1 MKPTGGGGA
10 GGGGVAE
17 VGEAVTV
24 ADVEGSALLIVGV
37 KPDEWSREVL
47 TWSLVNVARPGDR
60 IVALHVLDYSLEGS
74 TSLISLVRSFDTML
88 GVYESFCNL
97 KQVDLKLKV
106 FRGKS
111 ARKVL
116 VQEVKSCGAT
126 SLIVGSSRKH
136 HTIRSSASLAKY
148 CARNLAKDVSVYAV
162 KGGKIMFRR
171 VPNNNGTDYPHMN
184 LPSLV
189 CGSPNIAIEA
199 SKIGNTFSPARTSSR
214 WTRTSRSSSLQSP
227 ESLGVDN
234 SLALVPVQTNENDS
248 GSLES
253 GPGWQFLRG
262 LYTKRNSWTKVSAKK
277 AVLQWVSRLR
287 GRHSAAVIYLDRKRS
302 DSGCDEDCSS
312 SIDGEDVVSISR
324 SGSELMQSPL
334 SHCVGSNNIPEEL
347 EGLHEKYSSTCRLF
361 TYEELLSI
369 TSNFASENLVG
380 EGGNSYVY
388 RGDLPDGRE
397 LAVKI
402 LKPCLD
408 VLKEFILEIE
418 VITSVHHKNIVSLFG
433 FCFEDNNLML
443 VYDYL
448 PRGSLEEN
456 LHGSIKDATNFGW
469 MERYKVAVGVAEA
482 LDYLHNTHD
491 PEVIHRDVKS
501 SNVLLAD
508 DFEPQ
513 LSDFGFAS
521 LASGA
526 SQHVSCG
533 GIAGTFGYLAP
544 EYFMHGKVTD
554 KIDVYAFGVVLLELL
569 SGRKPIC
576 VDQSKG
582 QESLVLWANPILES
596 GKFAQL
602 LDPKLVETDNSND
615 LIEKL
620 LLAATLCI
628 KRAPHDRPQIGV
640 VLKILQGEEEAT
652 EWGKQQVRASED
664 ETAYL
669 TNIESHI
676 NLALLDLEDDAASD
690 SSPEASSISVE
701 EYLKGRWSRTAS
713 FNFN

>member
-1 MKPTGGGGA
+1 MKPSGGGEKPA
-10 GGGGVAE
+10 TETDA
-17 VGEAVTV
+17 
-24 ADVEGSALLIVGV
+24 EGSALVIVGV
-37 KPDEWSREVL
+37 NPDEWSREVL

-60 IVALHVLDYSLEGS
+60 IIALHVLDYSLEGS
-74 TSLISLVRSFDTML
+74 TSLISLVKTFDTML
-88 GVYESFCNL
+88 GV
-97 KQVDLKLKV
+97 DLKLK
-106 FRGKS
+106 FLRGKS

-126 SLIVGSSRKH
+126 SLIVGSSKRH

-148 CARNLAKDVSVYAV
+148 CARNLAKDVSVFAV
-162 KGGKIMFRR
+162 KSGKIMFRR
-171 VPNNNGTDYPHMN
+171 VLSSNGAEGSHMK

-189 CGSPNIAIEA
+189 CASPNVAIEA
-199 SKIGNTFSPARTSSR
+199 AKIGNTFSPARTSSR
-214 WTRTSRSSSLQSP
+214 WTRTNRTSSLQSP
-227 ESLGVDN
+227 ESLCVDN
-234 SLALVPVQTNENDS
+234 SLALVPVPTNKTDS
-248 GSLES
+248 GSPES
-253 GPGWQFLRG
+253 GPGWQFLR
-262 LYTKRNSWTKVSAKK
+262 RNWTKVSAKK
-277 AVLQWVSRLR
+277 AVLQWVSKLR
-287 GRHSAAVIYLDRKRS
+287 GRDSAAVAYLDRKRS

-312 SIDGEDVVSISR
+312 SIDG
-324 SGSELMQSPL
+324 SELMQSPL
-334 SHCVGSNNIPEEL
+334 SPCVGSNNVPEEL

-361 TYEELLSI
+361 TYKEVLSI
-369 TSNFASENLVG
+369 TSNFASDNLIG

-397 LAVKI
+397 LAVKL

-408 VLKEFILEIE
+408 VMKEFKQEIE
-418 VITSVHHKNIVSLFG
+418 VITSVNHKNIVSLFG
-433 FCFEDNNLML
+433 FCFENNNLML

-456 LHGSIKDATNFGW
+456 LHGNRKDAASFGW
-469 MERYKVAVGVAEA
+469 LERYRVAVGVAEA

-521 LASGA
+521 LASSA

-533 GIAGTFGYLAP
+533 DIAGTFGYLAP

-602 LDPKLVETDNSND
+602 LDPSLETDNNNE

-628 KRAPHDRPQIGV
+628 KRAPHDRPQMSLV
-640 VLKILQGEEEAT
+640 VKILQGDEDAT

-664 ETAYL
+664 AREYL

-701 EYLKGRWSRTAS
+701 DYLKGRWSRTAS

>member
-1 MKPTGGGGA
+1 MKPTGGGEKPA
-10 GGGGVAE
+10 
-17 VGEAVTV
+17 T
-24 ADVEGSALLIVGV
+24 EGSALVIVGV
-37 KPDEWSREVL
+37 NPDEWSREVL
-47 TWSLVNVARPGDR
+47 TWSLVNVTRPGDR
-60 IVALHVLDYSLEGS
+60 IIALHVLDYSLEGS
-74 TSLISLVRSFDTML
+74 TSLISLVKTFDTML
-88 GVYESFCNL
+88 GV
-97 KQVDLKLKV
+97 DLKLK
-106 FRGKS
+106 FLRGKS
-111 ARKVL
+111 ARKLL

-126 SLIVGSSRKH
+126 SLIVGSSKRH

-148 CARNLAKDVSVYAV
+148 CARNLAKDVSVFAV
-162 KGGKIMFRR
+162 KSAEGS
-171 VPNNNGTDYPHMN
+171 HMK

-189 CGSPNIAIEA
+189 SASPNVAIEA
-199 SKIGNTFSPARTSSR
+199 AKIGNTFSPARTSSR
-214 WTRTSRSSSLQSP
+214 WTRTSRTSSVQSP

-234 SLALVPVQTNENDS
+234 SLALVPVPTNKTDS
-248 GSLES
+248 GSPES
-253 GPGWQFLRG
+253 GPGWHFLR
-262 LYTKRNSWTKVSAKK
+262 RNWTKVSAKK
-277 AVLQWVSRLR
+277 AVLQWVSKLR
-287 GRHSAAVIYLDRKRS
+287 GRDSAAVAYLDRKRS

-312 SIDGEDVVSISR
+312 SIDG
-324 SGSELMQSPL
+324 SELMQSPL
-334 SHCVGSNNIPEEL
+334 SPCVGSNNVPEEL

-361 TYEELLSI
+361 TYKEVLSI
-369 TSNFASENLVG
+369 TSNFASDNLIG

-397 LAVKI
+397 LAVKL

-408 VLKEFILEIE
+408 VMKEFKQEIE
-418 VITSVHHKNIVSLFG
+418 VITSVNHKNIVSLFG
-433 FCFEDNNLML
+433 FCFENNNLML

-456 LHGSIKDATNFGW
+456 LHGNRKDAASFGW
-469 MERYKVAVGVAEA
+469 LERYRVAVGVAEA

-508 DFEPQ
+508 DFEAQ

-521 LASGA
+521 LASSA
-526 SQHVSCG
+526 SQHVTCG
-533 GIAGTFGYLAP
+533 DIAGTFGYLAP

-554 KIDVYAFGVVLLELL
+554 RIDVYAFGVVLLELL

-596 GKFAQL
+596 GKFTHL
-602 LDPKLVETDNSND
+602 LDPSLETDNSND

-628 KRAPHDRPQIGV
+628 KRSPNDRPQMSLV
-640 VLKILQGEEEAT
+640 VKILQGDEEAT
-652 EWGKQQVRASED
+652 EWGKQQVRASQDARE
-664 ETAYL
+664 YL

-690 SSPEASSISVE
+690 SSPEANSISVE
-701 EYLKGRWSRTAS
+701 DYLKGRWSRTAS

>member
-1 MKPTGGGGA
+1 MTPS
-10 GGGGVAE
+10 GGGGVEEPAT
-17 VGEAVTV
+17 ASD
-24 ADVEGSALLIVGV
+24 AEGSALVIIGV

-74 TSLISLVRSFDTML
+74 TSLVSLVRTFDTML

-97 KQVDLKLKV
+97 KQACFVDLKLKV

-116 VQEVKSCGAT
+116 VQEVKSSGAA
-126 SLIVGSSRKH
+126 SLIVGSSKRH

-148 CARNLAKDVSVYAV
+148 CARNLAKDVSVFAV
-162 KGGKIMFRR
+162 KSGKIMFRR
-171 VPNNNGTDYPHMN
+171 VPSNNDGPHMVV
-184 LPSLV
+184 P

-199 SKIGNTFSPARTSSR
+199 AKIGNSFSPARSSSR
-214 WTRTSRSSSLQSP
+214 WTTRPSRTSSLQST
-227 ESLGVDN
+227 ESSGVDN
-234 SLALVPVQTNENDS
+234 SLALVPVQTNETDS
-248 GSLES
+248 EQ
-253 GPGWQFLRG
+253 GWHFFRG
-262 LYTKRNSWTKVSAKK
+262 LYGKRSSWTKVSAKR

-287 GRHSAAVIYLDRKRS
+287 GRNSEAVAYLDRKRS

-312 SIDGEDVVSISR
+312 SVDGEDVSVSR
-324 SGSELMQSPL
+324 SGSEHMLSPL
-334 SHCVGSNNIPEEL
+334 SPCLGSDNVPEEL
-347 EGLHEKYSSTCRLF
+347 QGLHEKYSSTCRLF
-361 TYEELLSI
+361 TYEEVVSI
-369 TSNFASENLVG
+369 TSNFASDNLIG

-388 RGDLPDGRE
+388 RGDLSDGRE
-397 LAVKI
+397 LAVKV

-418 VITSVHHKNIVSLFG
+418 VVTSVHHKNIVSLFG
-433 FCFEDNNLML
+433 FCFENNNLML
-443 VYDYL
+443 VYDYV

-456 LHGSIKDATNFGW
+456 LHGNRKDAATFGW
-469 MERYKVAVGVAEA
+469 LERYKVAVGVAEA

-501 SNVLLAD
+501 SNILLAD

-521 LASGA
+521 LASSA
-526 SQHVSCG
+526 AQHVSCG

-554 KIDVYAFGVVLLELL
+554 KIDVYAFGVVLLELI

-582 QESLVLWANPILES
+582 QESLVMWANPILES

-602 LDPKLVETDNSND
+602 LDPSLEADDSSND

-628 KRAPHDRPQIGV
+628 KRAPHDRPQIGLV
-640 VLKILQGEEEAT
+640 VKILQGDEDAT
-652 EWGKQQVRASED
+652 EWGKQQVKASED
-664 ETAYL
+664 ATAYL

-701 EYLKGRWSRTAS
+701 DYLKGRWSRTAS
-713 FNFN
+713 FSFN

>member
-1 MKPTGGGGA
+1 MKPTGGGEKPA
-10 GGGGVAE
+10 
-17 VGEAVTV
+17 T
-24 ADVEGSALLIVGV
+24 EGSALVIVGV
-37 KPDEWSREVL
+37 NPDERSREVL
-47 TWSLVNVARPGDR
+47 TWSLVNVTRPGDR
-60 IVALHVLDYSLEGS
+60 IIALHVLDYSLEGS
-74 TSLISLVRSFDTML
+74 TSLISLVKTFDTML

-97 KQVDLKLKV
+97 KQVDLKLK
-106 FRGKS
+106 FLRGKS

-126 SLIVGSSRKH
+126 SLIVGSSKRH

-148 CARNLAKDVSVYAV
+148 CARSLAKDVSVFAV
-162 KGGKIMFRR
+162 KSGKIMFRR
-171 VPNNNGTDYPHMN
+171 VPSNNGAEGSHMK

-189 CGSPNIAIEA
+189 CASPNVAIEA
-199 SKIGNTFSPARTSSR
+199 AKIGNTFSPARTTSSR
-214 WTRTSRSSSLQSP
+214 WTRTSRTSSLQSP

-234 SLALVPVQTNENDS
+234 SLALVPVPTNKTDS
-248 GSLES
+248 GSPES
-253 GPGWQFLRG
+253 GPGWHFLR
-262 LYTKRNSWTKVSAKK
+262 RNWTKVSAKK
-277 AVLQWVSRLR
+277 AVLQWVSKLR
-287 GRHSAAVIYLDRKRS
+287 GRDSPAVAYLDRKRS

-312 SIDGEDVVSISR
+312 SIDG
-324 SGSELMQSPL
+324 SELMQSPL
-334 SHCVGSNNIPEEL
+334 SPCVGSNNIPEEL

-361 TYEELLSI
+361 TYKEVLSI
-369 TSNFASENLVG
+369 TSNFASDNLIG

-397 LAVKI
+397 LAVKL

-408 VLKEFILEIE
+408 VMKEFKQEIE
-418 VITSVHHKNIVSLFG
+418 VITSVNHKNIVSLFG
-433 FCFEDNNLML
+433 FCFENNNLML

-448 PRGSLEEN
+448 SRGSLEEN
-456 LHGSIKDATNFGW
+456 LHGNRKDAASFGW
-469 MERYKVAVGVAEA
+469 LERYRVAVGVAEA

-521 LASGA
+521 LASSA

-533 GIAGTFGYLAP
+533 DIAGTFGYLAP

-576 VDQSKG
+576 VDQTKG

-596 GKFAQL
+596 GKFSQL
-602 LDPKLVETDNSND
+602 LDPSLETDNNNE

-628 KRAPHDRPQIGV
+628 KRSPNDRPQMSLV
-640 VLKILQGEEEAT
+640 VKILQGDEEAT

-664 ETAYL
+664 ATAYL

-690 SSPEASSISVE
+690 SSPEANSISVE
-701 EYLKGRWSRTAS
+701 DYLKGRWSRTAS

>member
-1 MKPTGGGGA
+1 MKPTGGGEKPA
-10 GGGGVAE
+10 TETDA
-17 VGEAVTV
+17 
-24 ADVEGSALLIVGV
+24 EGSALVIVGV
-37 KPDEWSREVL
+37 NPDEWSREVL

-60 IVALHVLDYSLEGS
+60 IIALHVLDYSLEGS
-74 TSLISLVRSFDTML
+74 TSLISLVKTFDTML

-97 KQVDLKLKV
+97 KQANVCEQVDLKLK
-106 FRGKS
+106 FLRGKS

-126 SLIVGSSRKH
+126 SLIVGSSRRH

-148 CARNLAKDVSVYAV
+148 CARNLAKDVSVFAV
-162 KGGKIMFRR
+162 KSGKIMFRR
-171 VPNNNGTDYPHMN
+171 VPSNNGAEGSHMK

-189 CGSPNIAIEA
+189 CASPNVAIEA
-199 SKIGNTFSPARTSSR
+199 AKIGNTFSPARTSSR
-214 WTRTSRSSSLQSP
+214 WIRTNRTSSLQSP
-227 ESLGVDN
+227 ESLCVDN
-234 SLALVPVQTNENDS
+234 SLALVLVPTNKTDS
-248 GSLES
+248 GSPES
-253 GPGWQFLRG
+253 GPGWHFLR
-262 LYTKRNSWTKVSAKK
+262 RNWTKVSAKK
-277 AVLQWVSRLR
+277 AVLQWVSKLR
-287 GRHSAAVIYLDRKRS
+287 GRDSAAVAYLDRKRS

-312 SIDGEDVVSISR
+312 SIDG
-324 SGSELMQSPL
+324 SELMQSPL
-334 SHCVGSNNIPEEL
+334 SPCVGSNNVPEEL

-361 TYEELLSI
+361 TYKEVLSI
-369 TSNFASENLVG
+369 TSNFASDNLIG

-397 LAVKI
+397 LAVKL

-408 VLKEFILEIE
+408 VMKEFKQEIE
-418 VITSVHHKNIVSLFG
+418 VITSVNHKNIVSLFG
-433 FCFEDNNLML
+433 FCFENNNLML

-456 LHGSIKDATNFGW
+456 LHGNRKDAASFGW
-469 MERYKVAVGVAEA
+469 LERYRVAVGVAEA
-482 LDYLHNTHD
+482 LYYLHNTHD

-521 LASGA
+521 LASSA

-533 GIAGTFGYLAP
+533 DIAGTFGYLAP

-602 LDPKLVETDNSND
+602 LDPSLETDNNNE

-628 KRAPHDRPQIGV
+628 KRAPHDRPQMSLV
-640 VLKILQGEEEAT
+640 VKILQGDEDAT

-664 ETAYL
+664 AREYL

-701 EYLKGRWSRTAS
+701 DYLKGRWSRTAS

>member
-1 MKPTGGGGA
+1 
-10 GGGGVAE
+10 
-17 VGEAVTV
+17 
-24 ADVEGSALLIVGV
+24 
-37 KPDEWSREVL
+37 
-47 TWSLVNVARPGDR
+47 
-60 IVALHVLDYSLEGS
+60 
-74 TSLISLVRSFDTML
+74 
-88 GVYESFCNL
+88 
-97 KQVDLKLKV
+97 
-106 FRGKS
+106 
-111 ARKVL
+111 
-116 VQEVKSCGAT
+116 VKSSGAT
-126 SLIVGSSRKH
+126 SLIVGSSKRH

-148 CARNLAKDVSVYAV
+148 CARNLSKDVSVFAV
-162 KGGKIMFRR
+162 KSGKIMFRR
-171 VPNNNGTDYPHMN
+171 VVHNSNDGQLMIVP
-184 LPSLV
+184 
-189 CGSPNIAIEA
+189 CGSSPNIAAIEA
-199 SKIGNTFSPARTSSR
+199 AKIGNSSSPARSSSR
-214 WTRTSRSSSLQSP
+214 WTSRPSRTSSLQST
-227 ESLGVDN
+227 ESSGVVDN
-234 SLALVPVQTNENDS
+234 SLALVPVQRKEADS
-248 GSLES
+248 GQ
-253 GPGWQFLRG
+253 GWHIFRG
-262 LYTKRNSWTKVSAKK
+262 LYRTKVSAKR

-287 GRHSAAVIYLDRKRS
+287 GRNSEAVAYLDRKRS

-312 SIDGEDVVSISR
+312 SIDGEDVSVSR
-324 SGSELMQSPL
+324 SGSEHMLSPL
-334 SHCVGSNNIPEEL
+334 SPCLGGSNNIPEEL

-361 TYEELLSI
+361 TYEEVVSI
-369 TSNFASENLVG
+369 TSNFASDKLIG

-388 RGDLPDGRE
+388 RGDLSDGRE
-397 LAVKI
+397 LAVKV

-408 VLKEFILEIE
+408 VVKEFILEIE

-433 FCFEDNNLML
+433 FCFENNNLML
-443 VYDYL
+443 VYDYV

-456 LHGSIKDATNFGW
+456 LHGNRKDATSFGW
-469 MERYKVAVGVAEA
+469 LERYKVAVGVAEA

-501 SNVLLAD
+501 SNILLAD

-521 LASGA
+521 LASSA
-526 SQHVSCG
+526 AQHVSCG

-554 KIDVYAFGVVLLELL
+554 KIDVYAFGVVLLELI

-582 QESLVLWANPILES
+582 QESLVMWANPILES

-602 LDPKLVETDNSND
+602 LDPSLEADDSSND

-628 KRAPHDRPQIGV
+628 KRAPHDRPQIGIV
-640 VLKILQGEEEAT
+640 VKILQGDEDAT
-652 EWGKQQVRASED
+652 EWGKQQVKASED
-664 ETAYL
+664 ATAYL

-701 EYLKGRWSRTAS
+701 DYLKGRWSRTAS
-713 FNFN
+713 FSFN

>member
-1 MKPTGGGGA
+1 MTPS
-10 GGGGVAE
+10 GGGGVEEPAT
-17 VGEAVTV
+17 ASD
-24 ADVEGSALLIVGV
+24 AEGSALVIIGV

-74 TSLISLVRSFDTML
+74 TSLVSLVRTFDTML

-97 KQVDLKLKV
+97 KQACFVDLKLKV

-116 VQEVKSCGAT
+116 VQEVKSSGAA
-126 SLIVGSSRKH
+126 SLIVGSSKRH

-148 CARNLAKDVSVYAV
+148 CARNLAKDVSVFAV
-162 KGGKIMFRR
+162 KSGKIMFRR
-171 VPNNNGTDYPHMN
+171 VPSNNVLCFECVDGPHMVV
-184 LPSLV
+184 P

-199 SKIGNTFSPARTSSR
+199 AKIGNSFSPARSSSR
-214 WTRTSRSSSLQSP
+214 WTTRPSRTSSLQST
-227 ESLGVDN
+227 ESSGVDN
-234 SLALVPVQTNENDS
+234 SLALVPVQTNETDS
-248 GSLES
+248 EQ
-253 GPGWQFLRG
+253 GWHFFRG
-262 LYTKRNSWTKVSAKK
+262 LYGKRSSWTKVSAKR

-287 GRHSAAVIYLDRKRS
+287 GRNSEAVAYLDRKRS

-312 SIDGEDVVSISR
+312 SVDGEDVSVSR
-324 SGSELMQSPL
+324 SGSEHMLSPL
-334 SHCVGSNNIPEEL
+334 SPCLGSDDVPEEL
-347 EGLHEKYSSTCRLF
+347 QGLHEKYSSTCRLF
-361 TYEELLSI
+361 TYEEVVSI
-369 TSNFASENLVG
+369 TSNFASDNLIG

-388 RGDLPDGRE
+388 RGDLSDGRE
-397 LAVKI
+397 LAVKV

-418 VITSVHHKNIVSLFG
+418 VVTSVHHKNIVSLFG
-433 FCFEDNNLML
+433 FCFENNNLML
-443 VYDYL
+443 VYDYV

-456 LHGSIKDATNFGW
+456 LHGNRKDAATFGW
-469 MERYKVAVGVAEA
+469 LERYKVAVGVAEA

-501 SNVLLAD
+501 SNILLAD

-521 LASGA
+521 LASSA
-526 SQHVSCG
+526 AQHVSCG

-554 KIDVYAFGVVLLELL
+554 KIDVYAFGVVLLELI

-582 QESLVLWANPILES
+582 QESLVMWANPILES

-602 LDPKLVETDNSND
+602 LDPSLEADDSSND

-628 KRAPHDRPQIGV
+628 KRAPHDRPQIGLV
-640 VLKILQGEEEAT
+640 VKILQGDEDAT
-652 EWGKQQVRASED
+652 EWGKQQVKASED
-664 ETAYL
+664 AAAYL

-701 EYLKGRWSRTAS
+701 DYLKGRWSRTAS
-713 FNFN
+713 FSFN